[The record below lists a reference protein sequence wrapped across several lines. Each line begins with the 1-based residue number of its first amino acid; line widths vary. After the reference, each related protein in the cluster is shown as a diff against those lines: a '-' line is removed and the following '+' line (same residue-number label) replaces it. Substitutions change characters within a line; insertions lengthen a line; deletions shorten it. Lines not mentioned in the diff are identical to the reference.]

1 MILREGETCWRVANA
16 TRAAYLIDGA
26 AYFSTL
32 RQVMAAARRSI
43 VIVGWDVDSRTVLDP
58 AQTDGAPAQLLG
70 FLNALLASRPELRA
84 YVLCW
89 DFSMI
94 YTFEREKLPA
104 YRFAW
109 DGHERLR
116 FRLDGVHP
124 VAASHHQKIVVIDDE
139 IAFAGGLDL
148 TIRRWDTSAHRY
160 RDPLRLDPGGVTY
173 APMHDVQMIVEG
185 DAARALGDL
194 VRARWLAATGESLP
208 VPPAPPPAEP
218 STLATLWPGN
228 LAPDIEAAPI
238 GIARTQPAL
247 ATAEDRSNDDIQEV
261 LQLTL
266 ASIAAAKTWIYIE
279 SQYLTSAEV
288 ADALGKSLEAP
299 AGPEIVIVL
308 PREEC
313 GWLERSTMGVLRAR
327 VIRQLRALD
336 SHDRLRIYY
345 PVIPGLSSGCVNV
358 HSKIMVVDDELARV
372 GSANLSNRSMGLD
385 TECDLAVDAGGD
397 PRLAAGV
404 ALLRNRLLAEH
415 LGCQPDRVAQQIEEH
430 GSLIGAIE
438 SLSGGERTL
447 QPIVLAPEEQPRGFD
462 VALLDGLVC
471 DPERPAAD
479 AFINRVV
486 PGELRRPLGRSLL
499 RFAIVIVAVAAVA
512 AVWRWSPLRSYLDV
526 HELTALSHK
535 VRAHEAA
542 PLIVLAGYLA
552 GGLLLFPITLLLT
565 ATALV
570 FPPGTSI
577 VYSLLGTM
585 ASAAMTYG
593 IGRALS
599 RHPPAWMVG
608 PRVNRVRRHLSKR
621 GLLAM
626 IASRLLPV
634 GNFTLI
640 NLVAGAV
647 PVRFKDFMAGNLLG
661 VLPGILGLSVF
672 ADRLGSTL
680 RNPTPLNIAVL
691 AAVMLVIVGAIE
703 WLRRRIARS
712 TTNAPRSE
720 ADGQV

>member
-1 MILREGETCWRVANA
+1 M
-16 TRAAYLIDGA
+16 
-26 AYFSTL
+26 
-32 RQVMAAARRSI
+32 
-43 VIVGWDVDSRTVLDP
+43 P
-58 AQTDGAPAQLLG
+58 AHLLG
-70 FLNALLASRPELRA
+70 FLNAVLKSRPELRA
-84 YVLCW
+84 HVLCW

-94 YTFEREKLPA
+94 YTFEREKLPT

-124 VAASHHQKIVVIDDE
+124 VAASHHQKIVVVDDE

-148 TIRRWDTSAHRY
+148 TIRRWDTPAHRF
-160 RDPLRLDPGGVTY
+160 RDPLRVDPSGVTY

-185 DAARALGDL
+185 PAARALGDL
-194 VRARWLAATGESLP
+194 VRARWLAATGERL
-208 VPPAPPPAEP
+208 PAPPPPPPADA
-218 STLATLWPGN
+218 SFGGTLWPAN
-228 LAPDIEAAPI
+228 LAPDIEATPI

-247 ATAEDRSNDDIQEV
+247 ATAGNHSDDDVKEV
-261 LQLTL
+261 LRLTL
-266 ASIAAAKTWIYIE
+266 ASIAAAKRWIYVE
-279 SQYLTSAEV
+279 SQYLTSSEV
-288 ADALGKSLEAP
+288 ADALAESLKA
-299 AGPEIVIVL
+299 AVGPEIVVVL

-327 VIRQLRALD
+327 VIRQLRAVD
-336 SHDRLRIYY
+336 VHDRLRLYY
-345 PVIPGLSSGCVNV
+345 PVIPGLSSGCINV

-385 TECDLAVDAGGD
+385 TECDLAIEANGD
-397 PRLAAGV
+397 RRIAAGV
-404 ALLRNRLLAEH
+404 ALLRDRLLAEH
-415 LGCQPDRVAQQIEEH
+415 LGCQPDHVARQIEKH
-430 GSLIGAIE
+430 ASLIGAIE

-447 QPIVLAPEEQPRGFD
+447 QPIVLPSEEQPRGFD

-471 DPERPAAD
+471 DPERPAPD

-486 PGELRRPLGRSLL
+486 PRDLRRPLGRSLL
-499 RFAIVIVAVAAVA
+499 RFAIAIVVVGAIA
-512 AVWRWSPLRSYLDV
+512 AVWRWSPLREYLDV
-526 HELTALSHK
+526 HELMALSHR

-542 PLIVLAGYLA
+542 PLIVLGGYLA

-585 ASAAMTYG
+585 ASAATTYG
-593 IGRALS
+593 IGRLLG
-599 RHPPAWMVG
+599 RHPPAWMLR
-608 PRVNRVRRHLSKR
+608 PRVSKVRRQLSKR

-626 IASRLLPV
+626 IACRLLPV

-640 NLVAGAV
+640 NIVAGAV
-647 PVRFKDFMAGNLLG
+647 PVRFKDFMAGNALG
-661 VLPGILGLSVF
+661 VLPGILGLSIF
-672 ADRLGSTL
+672 ADRLGSTF
-680 RNPTPLNIAVL
+680 RNPTPLNVAVL
-691 AAVMLVIVGAIE
+691 AAVMLVIVAAIE

-712 TTNAPRSE
+712 TAGATRSE
-720 ADGQV
+720 AEGQA